1 MKNKNKIIIVG
12 LVILGIVLVAFIILS
27 KSNGN
32 AEKVSED
39 SFPTEVLIP
48 TVDASVKASLE
59 KTTSGKE
66 VILTINNIP
75 KGTTAIEYQLSYKT
89 AEQGLQGVMAR
100 ISLKEG
106 ESDIEKKITLGT
118 CSSGSCVYHEVV
130 GKIQLSLNFSG
141 DYGEKVFNKDY

>member
-1 MKNKNKIIIVG
+1 MKNRNKIIIIG
-12 LVILGIVLVAFIILS
+12 LVVLGIILVAFIIFS
-27 KSNGN
+27 KSSGN
-32 AEKVSED
+32 QKKSGDEN
-39 SFPTEVLIP
+39 FPTETLIP
-48 TVDASVKASLE
+48 TIDSSVKATLE
-59 KTTSGKE
+59 KTSSGKE
-66 VILTINNIP
+66 VILKINNIP

-89 AEQGLQGVMAR
+89 VAQGLQGVMAI

-141 DYGEKVFNKDY
+141 DYGERIFNKDY

>member
-1 MKNKNKIIIVG
+1 MKNQNKIIIIG
-12 LVILGIVLVAFIILS
+12 LAILGVVLVSFILFN

-32 AEKVSED
+32 KKKVNDEN
-39 SFPTEVLIP
+39 FPTEALIP
-48 TVDASVKASLE
+48 TVDSSVKATLE
-59 KTTSGKE
+59 KTSSGKE
-66 VILTINNIP
+66 VILKINNIP

-89 AEQGLQGVMAR
+89 VAQGLQGVMAR

-106 ESDIEKKITLGT
+106 ESDIEKKVTLGT

-141 DYGEKVFNKDY
+141 DYGERVFNKDY